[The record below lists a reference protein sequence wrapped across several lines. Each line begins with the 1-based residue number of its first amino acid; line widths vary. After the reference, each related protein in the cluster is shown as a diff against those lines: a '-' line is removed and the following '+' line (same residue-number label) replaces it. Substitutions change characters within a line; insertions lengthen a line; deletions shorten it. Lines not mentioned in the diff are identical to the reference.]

1 LTPQETW
8 NVDEVR
14 NPEPVQKRATLDG
27 TRRTIAGWLTSTA
40 ERVRTPNPKSYE
52 DAGFRRG
59 RAQEFPA
66 IPGEEMRNP
75 DLSQMREIIAEHW
88 DSRDPSPEPAHSPAS
103 RRNLDPETSFVSKG
117 PARTKSSSHNQELSS
132 ADSWNYCRE
141 ASRRRIK
148 KQRHRELE
156 EGYESDATYERRK
169 EKERRKHKER
179 ERRDDDKV
187 EQCIAGDRKRIGEDE
202 DNSVKSESTAN
213 FISDSD
219 NDAMVMMKQLKRP
232 ILGRGTL
239 SIGLTGNENGSHS
252 NIKLPT
258 KSWFLVPHP
267 PNPKYEHIQPLEDD
281 IYRKLSRGGAQ
292 VALVGKCGTG

>member
-1 LTPQETW
+1 
-8 NVDEVR
+8 VDEVR

-148 KQRHRELE
+148 KQRHRKATSPMPPTRDARRRSAENTK
-156 EGYESDATYERRK
+156 SARDATTIRS
-169 EKERRKHKER
+169 
-179 ERRDDDKV
+179 
-187 EQCIAGDRKRIGEDE
+187 
-202 DNSVKSESTAN
+202 NSVLLETASELAK
-213 FISDSD
+213 
-219 NDAMVMMKQLKRP
+219 MKI
-232 ILGRGTL
+232 IL
-239 SIGLTGNENGSHS
+239 
-252 NIKLPT
+252 
-258 KSWFLVPHP
+258 
-267 PNPKYEHIQPLEDD
+267 
-281 IYRKLSRGGAQ
+281 
-292 VALVGKCGTG
+292 